1 LLWENSN
8 KPPSLFEQAAKNY
21 KQVRE
26 EALQCTR
33 CHLREGCQQ
42 VVFGVGKPSSSLMLV
57 GEGPGAREDELGEPF
72 VGRAGQL
79 LTRILEAINLKREE
93 VYISNIVKCR
103 PPSNRQPSPPEMEI
117 CMPWLREEF
126 RLIQPRVLVL
136 LGATAY
142 KGLIDPGGKI
152 TRDRGQWIEKNELLI
167 MPTFHP
173 AALLRDPRKKIP
185 VWEDFQEIEKVLNS
199 KN

>member
-1 LLWENSN
+1 MFCEENPKPASLFSN
-8 KPPSLFEQAAKNY
+8 KTNKNY
-21 KQVRE
+21 SDVKK
-26 EALQCTR
+26 EALSCQR
-33 CHLREGCQQ
+33 CHLREGAQQ
-42 VVFGVGKPSSSLMLV
+42 VVFGTGNPSSSLMLV

-79 LTRILEAINLKREE
+79 LTKILAAINLQRSD

-103 PPSNRQPSPPEMEI
+103 PPDNRQPSPQEMEV

-126 RLIQPRVLVL
+126 RLIKPKVLVL

-142 KGLIDPGGKI
+142 KGLIDPQGKI
-152 TRDRGQWIEKNELLI
+152 TRDRGKWIEKNNLLI

-173 AALLRDPRKKIP
+173 AALLRDPRKKVP
-185 VWEDFQEIEKVLNS
+185 VWEDFQKIEQAL